1 MGVGWTTA
9 AREQFVNT
17 YEYIAEENRAAAA
30 RTADQIWESTQLL
43 ARHPMAGRKGRL
55 AGTRELVISGTPFR
69 VAYRI
74 EKNEVRIL
82 AVLHSAPEWPEEFEY
97 GSSVGR
103 SGYKSFRGFV

>member
-1 MGVGWTTA
+1 MRVRWTTP
-9 AREQFVNT
+9 AREQFVSA

-43 ARHPMAGRKGRL
+43 ARHPMAGREGRVS
-55 AGTRELVISGTPFR
+55 GTRELVISGTPFL

-82 AVLHSAPEWPEEFEY
+82 AVLHAAREWPEEFE
-97 GSSVGR
+97 
-103 SGYKSFRGFV
+103 